1 MIIAY
6 FELEDAHNI
15 PNFSPSMKKAPLPFY
30 ILDPILELNWV
41 ECHWYVLS
49 KSD

>member
-30 ILDPILELNWV
+30 ILDPILGAQLGRMSLV
-41 ECHWYVLS
+41 CVI
-49 KSD
+49 